1 MKFLPT
7 LLLCALVATT
17 SMSVFANSSDEWE
30 LIATKTV
37 KFQTETDTVTPNS
50 LFRNR
55 SFSKIKLKCMQGTV
69 DINDLKV
76 VMTDGSEK
84 KLTSMG
90 VLTSGLSTRAWSL
103 PGSKEAKLKQIE
115 MTYSSWGSRK
125 LNVLGLS
132 KKAKIEVWGKKKS
145 DQSS

>member
-55 SFSKIKLKCMQGTV
+55 SFSKIKLKCVQGTV

-103 PGSKEAKLKQIE
+103 PGSKEA
-115 MTYSSWGSRK
+115 
-125 LNVLGLS
+125 
-132 KKAKIEVWGKKKS
+132 AKT
-145 DQSS
+145 D

>member
-1 MKFLPT
+1 
-7 LLLCALVATT
+7 
-17 SMSVFANSSDEWE
+17 
-30 LIATKTV
+30 
-37 KFQTETDTVTPNS
+37 
-50 LFRNR
+50 
-55 SFSKIKLKCMQGTV
+55 MQGTV

-103 PGSKEAKLKQIE
+103 PGSKEAKLKQIK